1 MTRSSCPLGKRQEA
15 FNVCTRRI
23 KKGFDA
29 LQRQIVI
36 TNAIIQ
42 KHLLFFYRF
51 FHIVLY
57 RCFFYNQT
65 MKNVPDLFILSEHSD
80 LIKKLNEW
88 DIAYH
93 QNDNPIVDD
102 ATYDAAK
109 KRALEIEEQFPE
121 LAKDGASTHVG
132 AAVSN
137 KFKSAPHV
145 VPMLSIS
152 DVFNENDVADW
163 FNKLSSKDIFIELKV
178 DGVSYAARY
187 ENGILVQGLTRGSG
201 VMGEDITE
209 NLKTIPDIPQKLTGD
224 FPDIVE
230 VRGEVYM
237 LRNDFIALNAES
249 EKQFANPRNA
259 AAGSLR
265 QLNPKITATRKLSA
279 FAYTYGDLSKRT
291 WNTQSEYFEKLE
303 SWGFKTTKKWAHH
316 AHNMDEIQRV
326 YNDIMMIRPEIPFDI
341 DGLVLKVDDVAT
353 QEKMG
358 ARANSPRW
366 EVAYKFPA
374 AKAITDL
381 RDITIQVGR
390 TGVLTPVAEL
400 YPINIG
406 GVVVQ
411 RATLHNA
418 DEIKRLGVRIGDKVI
433 VQRAGDV
440 IPQIVGV
447 AEHAQNSCEYQ
458 FPDICP
464 ICGGHVVQ
472 ESGQVARRCVN
483 TLGCSAQRL
492 GELEHFVSRK
502 GFDIDGLGGR
512 QLETFIE
519 RGWITEPADI
529 FTLVPVHGDEIK
541 RLDGFGEKSVA
552 NLNQSIENA
561 RNIDLHRFL
570 FAIGIPDIGEVTAK
584 ILARSFGTLDNV
596 RNAPEWELKSID
608 GIGDVMAEEIVSF
621 FADEH
626 NSGALDRLLAQIT
639 VRDAVVSEKRNDG
652 PLAGKK
658 VVLTGTLAK
667 YTRDAAK
674 EILEQMGAT
683 VSGSVSAK
691 TDIVLAGSD
700 AGSKL
705 ARANELGI
713 TVWSESDF
721 DNAIQ

>member
-1 MTRSSCPLGKRQEA
+1 
-15 FNVCTRRI
+15 
-23 KKGFDA
+23 
-29 LQRQIVI
+29 
-36 TNAIIQ
+36 
-42 KHLLFFYRF
+42 
-51 FHIVLY
+51 
-57 RCFFYNQT
+57 
-65 MKNVPDLFILSEHSD
+65 MKNTPDLFILSEHSE
-80 LIKKLNEW
+80 LIKKLKQW

-93 QNDNPIVDD
+93 QNDAPIVDD

-109 KRALEIEEQFPE
+109 KRALEIETAFPE
-121 LAKDGASTHVG
+121 LAQDGASTHVG

-224 FPDIVE
+224 FPDVVE

-237 LRNDFIALNAES
+237 LRDDFIALNAES

-265 QLNPKITATRKLSA
+265 QLNPRITATRKLSA
-279 FAYTYGDLSKRT
+279 FAYTYGDLSERT

-316 AHNMDEIQRV
+316 ANNMDEIQQI
-326 YNDIMMIRPEIPFDI
+326 YNHIMMTRPEIPFDI
-341 DGLVLKVDDVAT
+341 DGLVLKVNDVAT

-374 AKAITDL
+374 AQAITKMH
-381 RDITIQVGR
+381 DITIQVGR

-400 YPINIG
+400 EPINIG

-447 AEHAQNSCEYQ
+447 AEQNPNAPEFV
-458 FPDICP
+458 FPTICP
-464 ICGGHVVQ
+464 ICGANVVQ

-483 TLGCSAQRL
+483 SLGCPAQRL

-519 RGWITEPADI
+519 RGWISEPSDI
-529 FTLVPVHGDEIK
+529 FTLISAYGDKIK
-541 RLDGFGEKSVA
+541 KLDGFGEKSVA

-561 RNIDLHRFL
+561 RNIDLHRLL
-570 FAIGIPDIGEVTAK
+570 FAIGIPDVGEVTAK
-584 ILARSFGTLDNV
+584 ILARSFGTLDSV
-596 RNAPEWELKSID
+596 RNAPAWELKSID
-608 GIGDVMAEEIVSF
+608 GIGDVMADEIVSF

-626 NSGALDRLLAQIT
+626 NAGALDRLLAQIT
-639 VRDAVVSEKRNDG
+639 VRDVAIIEKRTDG

-658 VVLTGTLAK
+658 VVLTGTLSK

-674 EILEQMGAT
+674 EILERMGAT
-683 VSGSVSAK
+683 VSGSVSTK
-691 TDIVLAGSD
+691 TDIVLAGAD

-713 TVWSESDF
+713 LVWTEDDF
-721 DNAIQ
+721 DHAIQ